1 MCTISICAL
10 GFSQMTSKNGHTIL
24 PEAGDW
30 ALQTN
35 GNLVVDMAMNVTDI
49 MNPGQTATHPGF
61 VEGLENVIVLKY
73 FNSDDFATRYKISLT
88 SSSETSKMYG
98 DDYSMWEDDEQDNAL
113 LYKMTDSWWSL
124 KLGYGHE
131 YRRGHNRLQ
140 GYYGWEAMIGLNTGS
155 EDNPNRKYSY
165 EFSHEDM
172 YNSGAE
178 IGEDGEDG
186 SVEDVFFTALDS
198 RKNGF
203 GVNLGARTFV
213 GVEYFAAPKISVGA
227 EFGWGLAIE
236 MNGRSSVTTTTFE
249 DEEGTSED
257 EGLGNSGSN
266 MNFDVDKFGGNLTIA
281 FHF

>member
-1 MCTISICAL
+1 MVLAAQGKKINQISIDE
-10 GFSQMTSKNGHTIL
+10 I
-24 PEAGDW
+24 DW
-30 ALQTN
+30 LTKLRR
-35 GNLVVDMAMNVTDI
+35 GLEETRK
-49 MNPGQTATHPGF
+49 GF
-61 VEGLENVIVLKY
+61 VTELLENFGDDPLTEA
-73 FNSDDFATRYKISLT
+73 SDDALISKT
-88 SSSETSKMYG
+88 TESY
-98 DDYSMWEDDEQDNAL
+98 WN
-113 LYKMTDSWWSL
+113 L

-172 YNSGAE
+172 FNAEAE

-186 SVEDVFFTALDS
+186 SVDGDFFTALDS

-236 MNGRSSVTTTTFE
+236 MNGRSSITETTFE

-266 MNFDVDKFGGNLTIA
+266 MSFDVDKFGGNLTIA